1 MVQAGFLGAAEF
13 FSMGRLP
20 SGVLWIDPRSPEPA
34 AVRRW
39 DLLTVTA
46 AGCDALERRGLVCA
60 CGTLV
65 VPGDCGEAVLRQVRA
80 ERVVGYGVSGRDS
93 LTFSSMGEDQRVL
106 CVQRQLL
113 RTDGSTVEPQEIP
126 LPEAYLALPD
136 EAILA
141 LMGTRLLLVDT
152 TAA

>member
-13 FSMGRLP
+13 FSTGRLP
-20 SGVLWIDPRSPEPA
+20 SGVLWIDPRGPET
-34 AVRRW
+34 VTTRRW

-46 AGCDALERRGLVCA
+46 AGCDALKQRGLVCA

-65 VPGDCGEAVLRQVRA
+65 VPGDCGEEVLQLVRA

-106 CVQRQLL
+106 CVQRRLL
-113 RTDGSTVEPQEIP
+113 RTDGEAVEPQEIP
-126 LPEAYLALPD
+126 LPEYYMTLPD

-141 LMGTRLLLVDT
+141 LMGTRLLMADCIVT
-152 TAA
+152 